1 VTPKAD
7 TLQKLLIDPK
17 LQNEVKGKVII
28 VDEAGF
34 ISSKQMR
41 DLSLLAERND
51 NRVILVG
58 DPKQHTSVEAG
69 DSFRAMIKYGDLKVS
84 RLQEIQRQK
93 DPVYREAV
101 RELAQGNVLKSFEHF
116 EARGAVVEIKDNQAM
131 LKKAADD
138 YVQSTSA
145 GKLCLAVTP
154 VWAEIHAFSDVVRD
168 KLKEANQLSRNDN
181 PVETVRSYN
190 WTEVERRSVRNYGPG
205 DVITFH
211 KSTIGFARHETVKVI
226 ERQKDNL
233 LVERASGE
241 QTGFNPAAKTLF
253 DVGYAEKIGVAAGE
267 KLLIRANLP
276 ESKLINGEIVQVKEH
291 RPDGSLALNDDR
303 TIPATFKQFAYGYA
317 NTSHAAQGK
326 TVDRGILIM
335 GERAIQAGNLRQG
348 YVSNSRFEHSQ
359 AIYTTNLPAAKEAMA
374 TEKERKLAL
383 DLVGRRKTAWKETAK
398 RIHVKQEIRFQQRQ
412 AARETTKV
420 AQNQGL
426 DWTPLQETQKWRSS
440 IKM

>member
-1 VTPKAD
+1 
-7 TLQKLLIDPK
+7 
-17 LQNEVKGKVII
+17 
-28 VDEAGF
+28 
-34 ISSKQMR
+34 
-41 DLSLLAERND
+41 LAERND

-69 DSFRAMIKYGDLKVS
+69 DAFRAMIKYGDLKVC

-116 EARGAVVEIKDNQAM
+116 EARGAVMEIKDNQAM
-131 LKKAADD
+131 LEKAADD
-138 YVQSTSA
+138 YVQSTAA

-168 KLKEANQLSRNDN
+168 KLKEANQLSRNDK

-190 WTEVERRSVRNYGPG
+190 WTEVERQSVRNYGPG
-205 DVITFH
+205 DAVTFH
-211 KSTIGFARHETVKVI
+211 KPTSDFIRHETVKVI
-226 ERQKDNL
+226 QRQKGNL
-233 LVERASGE
+233 LVERSSGE
-241 QTGFNPAAKTLF
+241 RTVFNPAAKSLF
-253 DVGYAEKIGVAAGE
+253 DVGYAEKISVAAGE

-291 RPDGSLALNDDR
+291 RLDGSLALHDGR
-303 TIPATFKQFAYGYA
+303 TIPATFKRFAYGYA

-335 GERAIQAGNLRQG
+335 GEKAIQAGELRQG

-359 AIYTTNLPAAKEAMA
+359 AIYTTNLSAAKEAMA

-383 DLVGRRKTAWKETAK
+383 DLVGRGKTAWKETMK
-398 RIHVKQEIRFQQRQ
+398 RMQEKSDISRRQRKVV
-412 AARETTKV
+412 RETPKITQATKI
-420 AQNQGL
+420 
-426 DWTPLQETQKWRSS
+426 DWTPLQETQKWHSRLG
-440 IKM
+440 M